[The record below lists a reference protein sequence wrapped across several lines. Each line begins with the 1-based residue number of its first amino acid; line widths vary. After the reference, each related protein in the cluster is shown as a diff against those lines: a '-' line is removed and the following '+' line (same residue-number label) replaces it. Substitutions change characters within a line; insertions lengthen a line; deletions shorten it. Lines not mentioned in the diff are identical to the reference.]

1 MDLEAARKSLSK
13 RSAFSTKKIAFVVA
27 AALVL
32 VGGVALRAGH
42 YFGEAPTGGEPAA
55 VEAPAPAA
63 SPTPAAA
70 PAPSPTPAAAPSAAP
85 EAAAPPT
92 EAAESVAKTPAAT
105 QQAAPAPNAPAEPA
119 GDAVE
124 QTAPEADAV
133 DQADQADLPGAGMI
147 LVARKPVQV
156 LASPSAS
163 APAMYGFPAGRPFR
177 VIGRQGG
184 FVQIKDLR
192 SSASG
197 WIDEAALA
205 RPPASAPSVAAPSQP
220 KPKVVNQNPSAAA
233 TDPKP
238 KAVNQKPAAAAAKKG
253 APVTADSEPAAEP
266 DPGQARRPPVLFG
279 RGGFFGGIFGNGNA
293 N

>member
-13 RSAFSTKKIAFVVA
+13 RSAFSTKKIAFVAA

-32 VGGVALRAGH
+32 VGGIALRAGH
-42 YFGEAPTGGEPAA
+42 YFGEAPAGVEPAA
-55 VEAPAPAA
+55 VEAPPPQTPTAA
-63 SPTPAAA
+63 EPP
-70 PAPSPTPAAAPSAAP
+70 PSAVPSAAP
-85 EAAAPPT
+85 EAAPPPT
-92 EAAESVAKTPAAT
+92 AEPAESVAKTPPAA
-105 QQAAPAPNAPAEPA
+105 QQAAPAPAEPA
-119 GDAVE
+119 ESTGATAEQPAPENDAVE
-124 QTAPEADAV
+124 
-133 DQADQADLPGAGMI
+133 QADQADLPGAGMI

-220 KPKVVNQNPSAAA
+220 KPKAVNQKPAAAAA

-238 KAVNQKPAAAAAKKG
+238 KAAAKKG

-279 RGGFFGGIFGNGNA
+279 RGGFFGGIFGSGNA

>member
-1 MDLEAARKSLSK
+1 MDLEVARKSLST
-13 RSAFSTKKIAFVVA
+13 RSAFSTKKIAFVAA

-32 VGGVALRAGH
+32 AGGIALRAGH
-42 YFGEAPTGGEPAA
+42 YFGEAPAGGEPAA
-55 VEAPAPAA
+55 VEAP
-63 SPTPAAA
+63 SP
-70 PAPSPTPAAAPSAAP
+70 PAPVAPEPSPAAAPSAAP
-85 EAAAPPT
+85 EATPPPT
-92 EAAESVAKTPAAT
+92 AEPAESVAKTPPAT
-105 QQAAPAPNAPAEPA
+105 QQAAPAPVAPAEPA
-119 GDAVE
+119 GDAAE
-124 QTAPEADAV
+124 QAAPDADAV
-133 DQADQADLPGAGMI
+133 EQADQADLPGAGMI
-147 LVARKPVQV
+147 LVAKKPVQV
-156 LASPSAS
+156 LSSPSAS

-220 KPKVVNQNPSAAA
+220 KPKAA
-233 TDPKP
+233 
-238 KAVNQKPAAAAAKKG
+238 NQKPAAAAADPKPKTAAKKA
-253 APVTADSEPAAEP
+253 APATADSEPAAEP

-279 RGGFFGGIFGNGNA
+279 RGGFFGGVFGGGNA

>member
-1 MDLEAARKSLSK
+1 MDLEVARKSLSK

-32 VGGVALRAGH
+32 VGGIALRAGH
-42 YFGEAPTGGEPAA
+42 YFGEAPTGVEPAA
-55 VEAPAPAA
+55 VEAPPAPP
-63 SPTPAAA
+63 SPA
-70 PAPSPTPAAAPSAAP
+70 PAPIAPAPAAAPSAA
-85 EAAAPPT
+85 APPT
-92 EAAESVAKTPAAT
+92 AEPAESVAKTPPAT
-105 QQAAPAPNAPAEPA
+105 QQTAPAPTAPAEPA
-119 GDAVE
+119 GATAD
-124 QTAPEADAV
+124 QPAPENDGV
-133 DQADQADLPGAGMI
+133 EPADQADLPGAGMI

-205 RPPASAPSVAAPSQP
+205 RPPASAPAVSAPSQP
-220 KPKVVNQNPSAAA
+220 KPKVVNQ
-233 TDPKP
+233 
-238 KAVNQKPAAAAAKKG
+238 KPAAAAADPKPKAAAKKS

-266 DPGQARRPPVLFG
+266 NPGQARRPPVLFG
-279 RGGFFGGIFGNGNA
+279 RGGFFGRVFGNGNA

>member
-1 MDLEAARKSLSK
+1 MDLEVARKSLSK

-32 VGGVALRAGH
+32 VGGIALRAGH
-42 YFGEAPTGGEPAA
+42 YFVEAPTGVEPAA
-55 VEAPAPAA
+55 VEAPP
-63 SPTPAAA
+63 
-70 PAPSPTPAAAPSAAP
+70 PAPSPAPSAAP
-85 EAAAPPT
+85 EASAPPT
-92 EAAESVAKTPAAT
+92 AEASESGPNTPPAT
-105 QQAAPAPNAPAEPA
+105 QAAPAEPA
-119 GDAVE
+119 EPTGATADQPAPATDAI
-124 QTAPEADAV
+124 
-133 DQADQADLPGAGMI
+133 DQAEQADLPGAGMI

-177 VIGRQGG
+177 VIGREGG
-184 FVQIKDLR
+184 FVQIKDLK

-205 RPPASAPSVAAPSQP
+205 RPPASAPPVAAPSQS
-220 KPKVVNQNPSAAA
+220 KPGAVGRKPATVSA
-233 TDPKP
+233 DPKP
-238 KAVNQKPAAAAAKKG
+238 KAAAKKG

>member
-32 VGGVALRAGH
+32 VGGIALRAGH
-42 YFGEAPTGGEPAA
+42 YFVEAPTGVEPTA
-55 VEAPAPAA
+55 VEAPPPQVPTAPEPP
-63 SPTPAAA
+63 PT
-70 PAPSPTPAAAPSAAP
+70 AAPSAAS
-85 EAAAPPT
+85 EAAPPPT
-92 EAAESVAKTPAAT
+92 AEPAESVAKTPPAT
-105 QQAAPAPNAPAEPA
+105 QQTAPAPAEPA
-119 GDAVE
+119 EPTGATADQPAPENNAVE
-124 QTAPEADAV
+124 
-133 DQADQADLPGAGMI
+133 QADQADLPGAGMI

-205 RPPASAPSVAAPSQP
+205 RPPASAPAVAAPSR
-220 KPKVVNQNPSAAA
+220 
-233 TDPKP
+233 PKP
-238 KAVNQKPAAAAAKKG
+238 KAVNQKPAAAAAADPKPKAAAKKG

-279 RGGFFGGIFGNGNA
+279 RGGFFGGIFGGGNA